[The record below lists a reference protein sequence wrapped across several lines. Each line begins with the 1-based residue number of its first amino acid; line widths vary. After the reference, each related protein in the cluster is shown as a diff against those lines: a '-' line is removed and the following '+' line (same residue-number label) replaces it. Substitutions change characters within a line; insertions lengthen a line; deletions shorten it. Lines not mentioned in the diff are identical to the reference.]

1 MNYSIKFHFF
11 SLQTSMVKSVW
22 QNNGNYNLNRSV
34 IRTTIIDER
43 NWDPW
48 NKRYKLYI
56 YQKIRC
62 CRQLAWEPPR
72 VCTWWTERSQEHY
85 QCLTL
90 WLVSR
95 PLLLSGLYWGA
106 SRRLTILPPHL
117 YSALCKA
124 EVVRQSKEIILIR
137 AYSPPLSPPISEIIY
152 KLFHRKIKH

>member
-1 MNYSIKFHFF
+1 
-11 SLQTSMVKSVW
+11 MVW
-22 QNNGNYNLNRSV
+22 HNNIN
-34 IRTTIIDER
+34 
-43 NWDPW
+43 W

-137 AYSPPLSPPISEIIY
+137 AHSPPLPPPISEIIY
-152 KLFHRKIKH
+152 KLFHKKIKHQLIVTLIHLLINIIHHYFCLQVYSL